1 MSERTKDIRVA
12 VIKLAAVLAELL
24 VLTKPSSGC
33 HLLRGL
39 NVRHDRP
46 KLVLIKPSKDS
57 DSLPEE

>member
-33 HLLRGL
+33 QLRGGL
-39 NVRHDRP
+39 NIRQDRP
-46 KLVLIKPSKDS
+46 KLVVVKPGKES
-57 DSLPEE
+57 DRVAKK